1 MGLGVGRH
9 SLQLQSFPG
18 WGGGEKNKTNFKSSC
33 SSGLQKRF
41 GMLGGCK
48 RNKANVEGG
57 EREADKVSGYKT
69 RDVSLPY
76 DLMWV
81 SAGCSH

>member
-1 MGLGVGRH
+1 MGLGVGRQI
-9 SLQLQSFPG
+9 LQLQSFR
-18 WGGGEKNKTNFKSSC
+18 KKKKKTNFKSSC
-33 SSGLQKRF
+33 STRLQKQF

-48 RNKANVEGG
+48 GIKQLWRGRDKG
-57 EREADKVSGYKT
+57 ADKVSGYNT

-81 SAGCSH
+81 SAGCAHAVKP